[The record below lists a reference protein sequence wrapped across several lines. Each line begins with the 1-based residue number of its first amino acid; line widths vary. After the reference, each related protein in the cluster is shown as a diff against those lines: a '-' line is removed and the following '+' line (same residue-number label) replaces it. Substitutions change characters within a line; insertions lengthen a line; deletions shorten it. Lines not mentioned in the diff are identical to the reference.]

1 MDGILQFADRFL
13 AFAEG
18 AVGVRR
24 AIAPAVQPT
33 HEAGRLAHE
42 QPPESVP
49 SRPQPARWVGGVWI
63 QVAYVLI
70 DAACIIASSV
80 VALLLRFAAS
90 DLARFFSTGH
100 LSFTALPPLP
110 HYGGFLLLDTA
121 LVTLFCEQQDLYW
134 TPRTR
139 TTAQESGAVIKAVS
153 YATLVLAAFLYLSG
167 TKIVSR
173 LVVAMSYAVTV
184 AALIAWRAAKR
195 RIVIRRVAQGI
206 GARNALIVGGGKVG
220 QALAQYFEANKSLG
234 FRFVGFLDGNHSS
247 DPMMRGRIEDLQR
260 VARTLFVDDL
270 FITIPSEREVVK
282 RVAAEARRAHLTV
295 KVVPELYDGL
305 GWSAPVAHIG
315 HFPVMELH
323 GRPIPALGLFS
334 KRVLDIFLSAMALVV
349 LAPVLGVIA
358 LAIRLDS
365 RGSVLYRS
373 RRVGK
378 KGRIFACHK
387 FRTMVSNADDLKESL
402 RSKNERN
409 GPFFKMCQDPR
420 VTRLGKFLRKYSLDE
435 LPQLW
440 NVLRGEMSLVGPRPH
455 PLDDFQ
461 QYSLEHL
468 RRLDIRPGITG
479 LWQVSARHDPSF
491 DRNMELDLEYIEN
504 WQFWMDVRI
513 LLKTL
518 PAVMKGQ
525 GQ

>member
-1 MDGILQFADRFL
+1 MDGALQFAGRVL

-24 AIAPAVQPT
+24 AMAPAVQPT
-33 HEAGRLAHE
+33 QEAGRLAHQ

-80 VALLLRFAAS
+80 LALLLRFAAS

-100 LSFTALPPLP
+100 LDFTAIPPLP
-110 HYGGFLLLDTA
+110 HYGAFLLLATA

-139 TTAQESGAVIKAVS
+139 TTAQESAAVVKAVS

-173 LVVAMSYAVTV
+173 LVVAMSYALTV

-234 FRFVGFLDGNHSS
+234 FRYVGFLDGNHSG

-260 VARTLFVDDL
+260 VARALFVDDL

-295 KVVPELYDGL
+295 KVVPDLYDGL
-305 GWSAPVAHIG
+305 GWSAPVGHIG

-323 GRPIPALGLFS
+323 GRPLPALGMFS
-334 KRVLDIFLSAMALVV
+334 KRVLDVLVSAIGLFV
-349 LAPVLGVIA
+349 LAPMLVVIA

-365 RGSVLYRS
+365 PGPVMYVS

-387 FRTMVSNADDLKESL
+387 FRTMVANADDLKESL

-409 GPFFKMCQDPR
+409 GPFFKIANDPR
-420 VTRLGKFLRKYSLDE
+420 TTGVGRLLRKYSLDE

-440 NVLRGEMSLVGPRPH
+440 NVFRGDMSLVGPRPH
-455 PLDDFQ
+455 PVDDFER
-461 QYSLEHL
+461 YDLDHF
-468 RRLDIRPGITG
+468 RRLDVKPGITG
-479 LWQVSARHDPSF
+479 LWQVKARRDPSF
-491 DRNMELDLEYIEN
+491 ETNLALDLEYIEN
-504 WQFWMDVRI
+504 WSLWLDGKI
-513 LLKTL
+513 LLKTV
-518 PAVMKGQ
+518 PAVMRAEGS
-525 GQ
+525 

>member
-1 MDGILQFADRFL
+1 MDGVLQFAGQLL

-24 AIAPAVQPT
+24 AMESAVQPT
-33 HEAGRLAHE
+33 QEAGWLAHG
-42 QPPESVP
+42 QRPESVP
-49 SRPQPARWVGGVWI
+49 PRPQPARWVGGVWI

-70 DAACIIASSV
+70 DAAWIIASSV
-80 VALLLRFAAS
+80 LALLLRFAAS

-100 LSFTALPPLP
+100 LNFTALPPLP

-139 TTAQESGAVIKAVS
+139 TTAQESAVVVKAVS
-153 YATLVLAAFLYLSG
+153 YATLVLAAFLYLLG

-173 LVVAMSYAVTV
+173 LVVAMSYALTV
-184 AALIAWRAAKR
+184 AALIAWRAVKR
-195 RIVIRRVAQGI
+195 RIVVRRVAQGI
-206 GARNALIVGGGKVG
+206 GARNVLIVGGGEVG

-234 FRFVGFLDGNHSS
+234 FRFVGFLDGNHSG
-247 DPMMRGRIEDLQR
+247 DPMMCGRIEDLQR
-260 VARTLFVDDL
+260 VARALFVDDL
-270 FITIPSEREVVK
+270 FITIASEREVVK
-282 RVAAEARRAHLTV
+282 RVAVEARRLHLTV
-295 KVVPELYDGL
+295 NVVPDLYDGL
-305 GWSAPVAHIG
+305 GWSAPVGHIG
-315 HFPVMELH
+315 HFPVMQLH

-334 KRVLDIFLSAMALVV
+334 KRVLDVLLSAIALVV

-365 RGSVLYRS
+365 PGSVLYRS

-378 KGRIFACHK
+378 KGRIFDCYK
-387 FRTMVSNADDLKESL
+387 FRTMVANADDLKESL

-455 PLDDFQ
+455 PVDDFQ
-461 QYSLEHL
+461 QYSLEHF

-479 LWQVSARHDPSF
+479 LWQVSARQDPSF
-491 DRNMELDLEYIEN
+491 DINMKLDLEYIEN
-504 WQFWMDVRI
+504 WSLGMDLQI
-513 LLKTL
+513 LLRTAA
-518 PAVMKGQ
+518 AVLEGDGQ
-525 GQ
+525 

>member
-1 MDGILQFADRFL
+1 MDGVLQFAGRVL

-24 AIAPAVQPT
+24 AMAPAVQPT
-33 HEAGRLAHE
+33 QEVGWLAHE

-49 SRPQPARWVGGVWI
+49 PRPQPVRRVGGAWI

-80 VALLLRFAAS
+80 LALLLRFAAS

-100 LSFTALPPLP
+100 LNFTALPPLP
-110 HYGGFLLLDTA
+110 HYGGFLLIDTA

-139 TTAQESGAVIKAVS
+139 TTTQESTAVVKAVS

-173 LVVAMSYAVTV
+173 LVVAMSYALTV

-195 RIVIRRVAQGI
+195 RIVIRRVAHGI

-247 DPMMRGRIEDLQR
+247 DPMMRGRIEELQQ
-260 VARTLFVDDL
+260 VARALFVDDL

-282 RVAAEARRAHLTV
+282 RVAAEGRRAHLTV
-295 KVVPELYDGL
+295 KVVPDLYDGL
-305 GWSAPVAHIG
+305 GWSAPVGHIG
-315 HFPVMELH
+315 RFPVMELH
-323 GRPIPALGLFS
+323 AQPIPALGLFF
-334 KRVLDIFLSAMALVV
+334 KRVLDIFLSGLALVFCAPLFAI
-349 LAPVLGVIA
+349 LAVVIK
-358 LAIRLDS
+358 LDS
-365 RGSVLYRS
+365 PGPVLYRS
-373 RRVGK
+373 TRVGK
-378 KGRIFACHK
+378 KGRRFTCNK
-387 FRTMVSNADDLKESL
+387 FRTMVANADELKESL

-409 GPFFKMCQDPR
+409 GPFFKMANDPR
-420 VTRLGKFLRKYSLDE
+420 TTRLGKLLRKYSLDE

-440 NVLRGEMSLVGPRPH
+440 NVLRGDMSLVGPRPH
-455 PLDDFQ
+455 PVDDCE
-461 QYSLEHL
+461 QYTLEHL
-468 RRLDIRPGITG
+468 RRLEVKPGVTG
-479 LWQVSARHDPSF
+479 LWQVEARQDPSF
-491 DRNMELDLEYIEN
+491 ETNMKLDLEYIES
-504 WQFWMDVRI
+504 WSLWVDAKI
-513 LLKTL
+513 LLKTI
-518 PAVMKGQ
+518 PVVMRAEGS
-525 GQ
+525 